1 MDGVTIILVL
11 VALGFI
17 SGRYLERRHYRSIKR
32 REREHLNSP
41 AVTFGKLPDKRPIAT
56 AHLAV
61 GSVVVSVDYFKRFL
75 AGFRLF
81 FGGEL
86 RSYSPLIDRGRREA
100 LLRMK
105 ESSPEADLF
114 LNTRLE
120 TSSISKGNRGQNIGS
135 VEIVAYSTAI
145 TYADAVRPEGS

>member
-1 MDGVTIILVL
+1 MNEVFIVLVL
-11 VALGFI
+11 IALGFA
-17 SGRYLERRHYRSIKR
+17 SGRYLERKHYMSIAR
-32 REREHLNSP
+32 RERERLNSP
-41 AVTFGKLPDKRPIAT
+41 AVTLRTLPDKRPIAS
-56 AHLAV
+56 ARLAV

-105 ESSPEADLF
+105 ESCPEANLF

-120 TSSISKGNRGQNIGS
+120 TSSISKGTRGQNIGS